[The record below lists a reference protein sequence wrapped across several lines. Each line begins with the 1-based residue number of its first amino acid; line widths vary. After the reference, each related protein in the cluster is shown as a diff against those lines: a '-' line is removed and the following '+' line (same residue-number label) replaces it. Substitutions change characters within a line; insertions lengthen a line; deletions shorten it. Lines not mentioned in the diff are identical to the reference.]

1 MSFFFKRNIKL
12 KSFLLDTNGN
22 CKLSNFGE
30 IILLDNFLRLPE
42 IKDNIDY
49 LNFGIII
56 CQMLTGNMSF
66 NDLEDFESL
75 NLTNESAKDL
85 IKDILNKKHENIQS
99 KPFFSSIDWIKLKS
113 GQLPSP
119 FIPNVVN
126 IIIFN

>member
-1 MSFFFKRNIKL
+1 MDS
-12 KSFLLDTNGN
+12 NGN

-30 IILLDNFLRLPE
+30 IILLKKDQLPE
-42 IKDNIDY
+42 INENSYYKDY

-85 IKDILNKKHENIQS
+85 IKDILNKQHENIQS